1 MELRNNDS
9 VPVSIELL
17 YEGMTVPHDIHDA
30 DNEAVLLRN
39 GMTLREYH
47 IEALR
52 RGNKGSDS
60 IHVSRETRRLM
71 LENKLGC
78 KITEKAVLEEET
90 GYADVKDEADTV
102 FKEIEESRVITQ
114 EKISNVTENLS
125 NKVEVTMPDKLL
137 DLINVIAPADEY
149 LKRHCINVG
158 LLNGLIGKWLELPT
172 EMIDLLILVGL
183 VHDCG
188 KASIPEQVLNAPRK
202 LAAAEFEL
210 MKMHPG
216 YGYDFLT
223 EFSENVRRGVSGHH
237 EKYNG
242 RGYPHALSGEGIPF
256 AARVTAVSDIYDA
269 MVSQR
274 AYKKPLDPFRII
286 SWIRKMAQKDLDP
299 VVVDAFVRNMPRE
312 LLGKPVML
320 SNGEIGAVHSIDF
333 EDLEYPYIRTSN
345 KIIKSNYE
353 VHCIHM
359 YLEDERS
366 LFPGGEK
373 TPEQDKH

>member
-1 MELRNNDS
+1 MALHKKKS

-52 RGNKGSDS
+52 RGNKGSNS
-60 IHVSRETRRLM
+60 IHVSLETRRLM

-78 KITEKAVLEEET
+78 KITEKTVLEEEI
-90 GYADVKDEADTV
+90 GYTDVKEEAETV
-102 FKEIEESRVITQ
+102 FKEMEETHVVTH
-114 EKISNVTENLS
+114 EKISNVSESLS

-149 LKRHCINVG
+149 LKRHCINVS
-158 LLNGLIGKWLELPT
+158 LLNGLLGKWLELPS
-172 EMIDLLILVGL
+172 EMVDLLILVGL

-188 KASIPEQVLNAPRK
+188 KASIPDQVLNAPRK
-202 LAAAEFEL
+202 LAAAEYEL

-216 YGYDFLT
+216 YGYDFLA
-223 EFSENVRRGVSGHH
+223 EFSEKVRSGVSGHH
-237 EKYNG
+237 EKFNG
-242 RGYPHALSGEGIPF
+242 RGYPHALAGEGIPF
-256 AARVTAVSDIYDA
+256 TARVTAVSDIYDA

-286 SWIRKMAQKDLDP
+286 SWISKMAQKDLDP
-299 VVVDAFVRNMPRE
+299 AVVDAFVHNMPRE

-333 EDLEYPYIRTSN
+333 DDLEYPYIRTSN

-353 VHCIHM
+353 IHCAYM

-366 LFPGGEK
+366 LFPVSEQA
-373 TPEQDKH
+373 PE

>member
-1 MELRNNDS
+1 MSIHEKKS

-30 DNEAVLLRN
+30 ENEAVLLRN

-52 RGNKGSDS
+52 RGNKGSNS
-60 IHVSRETRRLM
+60 IHVSLETRRLM

-78 KITEKAVLEEET
+78 KITEKTVLEEET
-90 GYADVKDEADTV
+90 GYTDVKEEAETV
-102 FKEIEESRVITQ
+102 FKEMEETHVVTQ
-114 EKISNVTENLS
+114 EKISTVSERLS

-137 DLINVIAPADEY
+137 DLINMIAPADEY
-149 LKRHCINVG
+149 LKRHCINVS
-158 LLNGLIGKWLELPT
+158 LLNGLIGKWLELPSET
-172 EMIDLLILVGL
+172 IDLLILVGL

-202 LAAAEFEL
+202 LAAAEYEL

-223 EFSENVRRGVSGHH
+223 EFAENVRCGVSGHH

-242 RGYPHALSGEGIPF
+242 RGYPYALTGEGIPF
-256 AARVTAVSDIYDA
+256 TARVTAVSDIYDA

-286 SWIRKMAQKDLDP
+286 SWISKMAERDLDP
-299 VVVDAFVRNMPRE
+299 VIVDAFVHNMPRE
-312 LLGKPVML
+312 LIGKPVML

-333 EDLEYPYIRTSN
+333 DDLEYPYIRTSN
-345 KIIKSNYE
+345 RIIKSNYE
-353 VHCIHM
+353 IHCAHM

-366 LFPGGEK
+366 LFAGGEITK
-373 TPEQDKH
+373 IQE

>member
-1 MELRNNDS
+1 
-9 VPVSIELL
+9 
-17 YEGMTVPHDIHDA
+17 
-30 DNEAVLLRN
+30 
-39 GMTLREYH
+39 
-47 IEALR
+47 
-52 RGNKGSDS
+52 
-60 IHVSRETRRLM
+60 
-71 LENKLGC
+71 
-78 KITEKAVLEEET
+78 
-90 GYADVKDEADTV
+90 
-102 FKEIEESRVITQ
+102 
-114 EKISNVTENLS
+114 
-125 NKVEVTMPDKLL
+125 
-137 DLINVIAPADEY
+137 
-149 LKRHCINVG
+149 
-158 LLNGLIGKWLELPT
+158 
-172 EMIDLLILVGL
+172 
-183 VHDCG
+183 
-188 KASIPEQVLNAPRK
+188 
-202 LAAAEFEL
+202 
-210 MKMHPG
+210 
-216 YGYDFLT
+216 
-223 EFSENVRRGVSGHH
+223 
-237 EKYNG
+237 
-242 RGYPHALSGEGIPF
+242 
-256 AARVTAVSDIYDA
+256 VTAVSDIYDA